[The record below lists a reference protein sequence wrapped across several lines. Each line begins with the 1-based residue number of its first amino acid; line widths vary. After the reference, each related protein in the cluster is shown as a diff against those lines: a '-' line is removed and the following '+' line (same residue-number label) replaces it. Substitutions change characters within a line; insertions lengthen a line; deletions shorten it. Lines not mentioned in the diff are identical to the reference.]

1 MVKPAAWRPSFAWKL
16 PAGAAQDMNYET
28 TVVAERSGEMP
39 GAHDTRAGTAEGG
52 GRARRRWIAG
62 GLIGLFIAL
71 AAWFLMRGGEPAPPA
86 DKDSQLP
93 VVTVV
98 SPGRATVEGTISAT
112 GTIGARRE
120 IPVGVV
126 GEGGRVIS
134 VTVDQGS
141 WVRQGQLLVAVDRS
155 VQNQQASGAAAQIG
169 VARAD
174 ASLAQA
180 NLDRALK
187 LVARGFVSRADVDR
201 LTATRD
207 AAVARVRV
215 AEASLRELQ
224 ARNARLNVHAPVSGL
239 ILTWAVQPGQTVG
252 AASQPLF
259 TMAQGGEM
267 ELLARLGEEDLARIT
282 VGTPVEVTPAG
293 SDRAYPGQVWQI
305 EPTIDPQTR
314 QGTARV
320 ALAYAPGLRPGGF
333 ASAVIKAG
341 TIVAPMLP
349 ESAVMSDD
357 KGNYVYIVGK
367 DDKVVRRDVTT
378 GLVTDAGIAI
388 TAGLSGEERVVLR
401 AGGFLNPGDKV
412 RPKAGKIE
420 R

>member
-1 MVKPAAWRPSFAWKL
+1 
-16 PAGAAQDMNYET
+16 MNYET
-28 TVVAERSGEMP
+28 TVTA
-39 GAHDTRAGTAEGG
+39 DRADDLAGPFDAQADAK
-52 GRARRRWIAG
+52 RRRRRWIIG
-62 GLIGLFIAL
+62 GLAAL
-71 AAWFLMRGGEPAPPA
+71 AVAILAYFLFFRAEPAPPV
-86 DKDSQLP
+86 DPNSQLP

-98 SPGRATVEGTISAT
+98 SPGRATVEGTIAAT

-126 GEGGRVIS
+126 GEGGRVVS
-134 VTVDQGS
+134 VAADQGD
-141 WVRQGQLLVAVDRS
+141 WVRQGQVLVAVDRS

-187 LVARGFVSRADVDR
+187 LVDRGFVSKADVDR

-215 AEASLRELQ
+215 AEATLRELQ
-224 ARNARLNVHAPVSGL
+224 ARNARLNILAPVSGL
-239 ILTWAVQPGQTVG
+239 VLKRDVEPGQTVG
-252 AASQPLF
+252 AGGQPVF
-259 TMAQGGEM
+259 TIAQGGEM
-267 ELLARLGEEDLARIT
+267 ELLARLGEEDLAKIG
-282 VGTPVEVTPAG
+282 VGTPVSVTPVG
-293 SDRAYPGQVWQI
+293 LDRGFTGQVWQV

-333 ASAVIKAG
+333 ASAVVNSGAV
-341 TIVAPMLP
+341 VAPMLP
-349 ESAVMSDD
+349 ESAVMSDA
-357 KGNYVYIVGK
+357 KGNYVYIVGT
-367 DDKVVRRDVTT
+367 DDKVTRRDVTT
-378 GLVTDAGIAI
+378 GLVTDRGIAI
-388 TAGLSGEERVVLR
+388 TAGLTGQERVVLR

-412 RPKAGKIE
+412 RPRVE
-420 R
+420 RGAR

>member
-1 MVKPAAWRPSFAWKL
+1 
-16 PAGAAQDMNYET
+16 MNYET
-28 TVVAERSGEMP
+28 TVVTPDRADALSGELDAPM
-39 GAHDTRAGTAEGG
+39 AAKRW
-52 GRARRRWIAG
+52 RRRRW
-62 GLIGLFIAL
+62 L
-71 AAWFLMRGGEPAPPA
+71 AALTALGLAIAAYILFARGGETADPSA
-86 DKDSQLP
+86 DKASQLP

-98 SPGRATVEGTISAT
+98 TPGRATVEGTIAAT

-134 VTVDQGS
+134 VAADQGD
-141 WVRQGQLLVAVDRS
+141 WVRQGQVLVAVDRS

-174 ASLAQA
+174 ANLAQA

-187 LVARGFVSRADVDR
+187 LVSRGFVSKADVDR

-215 AEASLRELQ
+215 AEAQLRELQ
-224 ARNARLNVHAPVSGL
+224 ARNARLNILAPVSGL
-239 ILTWAVQPGQTVG
+239 VLTRNVEPGQTIG
-252 AASQPLF
+252 AGSQPVF
-259 TMAQGGEM
+259 TLAQGGEM
-267 ELLARLGEEDLARIT
+267 ELLAKLGEEDLASIAAGTSVT
-282 VGTPVEVTPAG
+282 VTPVG
-293 SDRAYPGQVWQI
+293 LDRSYTGQVWQI

-333 ASAVIKAG
+333 ASAVINSG
-341 TIVAPMLP
+341 TVLAPMLP
-349 ESAVMSDD
+349 ESAIMSDA

-378 GLVTDAGIAI
+378 GLVTDRGIAI
-388 TAGLSGEERVVLR
+388 TAGLTGQERVVLR
-401 AGGFLNPGDKV
+401 AGGFLNPGDTV
-412 RPKAGKIE
+412 RPKPGKIE
-420 R
+420 G

>member
-1 MVKPAAWRPSFAWKL
+1 
-16 PAGAAQDMNYET
+16 MNYET
-28 TVVAERSGEMP
+28 TVTADRADDLSGTLDARAVPQRS
-39 GAHDTRAGTAEGG
+39 
-52 GRARRRWIAG
+52 RRRWIIGALVALLLAIGAYFLFG
-62 GLIGLFIAL
+62 G
-71 AAWFLMRGGEPAPPA
+71 GGQEPDPAA
-86 DKDSQLP
+86 DKESQLP

-98 SPGRATVEGTISAT
+98 APGRATVEGTIAAT

-126 GEGGRVIS
+126 GEGGRVVS
-134 VTVDQGS
+134 VTADQGD
-141 WVRQGQLLVAVDRS
+141 WVRQGQVLVAVDRS
-155 VQNQQASGAAAQIG
+155 VQTQQASGAAAQIG

-174 ASLAQA
+174 ANLAQA

-187 LVARGFVSRADVDR
+187 LVSRGFVSKADIDR

-207 AAVARVRV
+207 AALARVRV

-224 ARNARLNVHAPVSGL
+224 ARNARLNIYAPTGGL
-239 ILTWAVQPGQTVG
+239 VLTRSVEPGQTVSAG
-252 AASQPLF
+252 SQPLF
-259 TMAQGGEM
+259 TIAQGGEM
-267 ELLARLGEEDLARIT
+267 EMLARLGEEDLAKIA
-282 VGTPVEVTPAG
+282 VGTPVTVTPVG
-293 SDRAYPGQVWQI
+293 LDRSYTGQVWQI

-333 ASAVIKAG
+333 ASAVINSG
-341 TIVAPMLP
+341 TVVAPMLP

-367 DDKVVRRDVTT
+367 DDKVVRRGVTT
-378 GLVTDAGIAI
+378 GMVTERGIAI
-388 TAGLSGEERVVLR
+388 ASGLTGRERVVLR
-401 AGGFLNPGDKV
+401 AGGFLNPGEKV
-412 RPKAGKIE
+412 KPKAGKIE

>member
-1 MVKPAAWRPSFAWKL
+1 MNK
-16 PAGAAQDMNYET
+16 AGAAETMNYET
-28 TVVAERSGEMP
+28 TVVADRAGDLSGALDAPEAPERS
-39 GAHDTRAGTAEGG
+39 
-52 GRARRRWIAG
+52 RRRWIVG
-62 GLIGLFIAL
+62 GLLVLAAAI
-71 AAWFLMRGGEPAPPA
+71 AAWFVFGSGGQEATPAA

-98 SPGRATVEGTISAT
+98 APGRATVEGTISTT

-126 GEGGRVIS
+126 GEGGRVVS

-141 WVRQGQLLVAVDRS
+141 WVRQGQVLVSVDRS
-155 VQNQQASGAAAQIG
+155 VQTQQASGAAAQIG

-174 ASLAQA
+174 ANLAQA

-187 LVARGFVSRADVDR
+187 LVDRGFISKADVDR

-215 AEASLRELQ
+215 AEAALRELQ
-224 ARNARLNVHAPVSGL
+224 ARNARLNIYAPVSGL
-239 ILTWAVQPGQTVG
+239 ILTRAVEPGQTVG
-252 AASQPLF
+252 GGSQPLF

-282 VGTPVEVTPAG
+282 VGTPVTVTPVG
-293 SDRAYPGQVWQI
+293 LDRSYTGQVWQI

-320 ALAYAPGLRPGGF
+320 ALDYAPGLRPGGF
-333 ASAVIKAG
+333 ASAVINSG
-341 TIVAPMLP
+341 TVVAPMLP
-349 ESAVMSDD
+349 ESAIMSDAR
-357 KGNYVYIVGK
+357 GNYVYIVGK

-378 GLVTDAGIAI
+378 GLVTDKGIAV
-388 TAGLSGEERVVLR
+388 TSGLTGQERVVMR
-401 AGGFLNPGDKV
+401 AGGFLNPGEQVK
-412 RPKAGKIE
+412 PKAGKIE

>member
-1 MVKPAAWRPSFAWKL
+1 
-16 PAGAAQDMNYET
+16 MNYET
-28 TVVAERSGEMP
+28 SVTADRAEELPEPFEVQAAPARS
-39 GAHDTRAGTAEGG
+39 
-52 GRARRRWIAG
+52 RRRWIIG
-62 GLIGLFIAL
+62 GVLVLL
-71 AAWFLMRGGEPAPPA
+71 AALIAYFVFGRGEAPPPA
-86 DKDSQLP
+86 DPDAQLP
-93 VVTVV
+93 VVSVV
-98 SPGRATVEGTISAT
+98 SPGRATVEGEIAAT

-134 VTVDQGS
+134 VAADQGD
-141 WVRQGQLLVAVDRS
+141 WVRQGEVLVSVDRS

-187 LVARGFVSRADVDR
+187 LVDRGFVSKADVDR

-224 ARNARLNVHAPVSGL
+224 ARNARLNIVAPVSGL
-239 ILTWAVQPGQTVG
+239 VLTRNVEPGQTVG
-252 AASQPLF
+252 GGSQPVF
-259 TMAQGGEM
+259 TLAQGGEM
-267 ELLARLGEEDLARIT
+267 ELLARLSEEDLAKVT
-282 VGTPVEVTPAG
+282 VGTPVTVTPVG
-293 SDRAYPGQVWQI
+293 LDRSFTGQIWQI

-333 ASAVIKAG
+333 ASAVVNAG
-341 TIVAPMLP
+341 TVVAPMLP
-349 ESAVMSDD
+349 ESAIMSDD
-357 KGNYVYIVGK
+357 AGNYVYIVGK
-367 DDKVVRRDVTT
+367 DDKVVRRPVTT
-378 GLVTDAGIAI
+378 GLVTDKGIAI
-388 TAGLSGEERVVLR
+388 TSGLTGQERVVLR
-401 AGGFLNPGDKV
+401 AGGFLNPGEKV
-412 RPKAGKIE
+412 KPKLGKIE